1 MGVGQTQHSTSRV
14 QLPPST
20 FHTEWCS
27 GQSLQT
33 VLTLCQCASCSSV

>member
-1 MGVGQTQHSTSRV
+1 MGVGQIQHSTSRI

-27 GQSLQT
+27 GQSLQAAIA
-33 VLTLCQCASCSSV
+33 L